1 MNQILM
7 LQQPKSFDH
16 FTIVRVL
23 GRGGMGVVYLA
34 TDERLHRPVALKV
47 LDVYDLPDAERKNRF
62 LREARAAAAIRHPN
76 VATIYEVDETSD
88 GVPYLAMEYCE
99 GVTLA
104 QLLRRGPVSAKQFL
118 MIARQIADGL
128 AAAHRN
134 GIVHRDIKSAN
145 IVLQDD
151 DVVKILD
158 FGLAKRFDAST
169 TQSPT
174 ERLTGSASTF
184 FGTLPYIA
192 PEQAEGR
199 QADARSDLFSAG
211 VVFYELATGKLPF
224 DDDSPLMVLEK
235 IRDAEPAAFVP
246 ADSQFPAEATAI
258 ISQLLQKDAAD
269 RYQSADDLAN
279 DLHAIRMGT
288 ESVPIRSSASRFSR
302 TVRRPVSRTPLLV
315 GSIVAAL
322 VVLTIITVVWMTQ
335 RKSATAEVSS
345 PQSPIRSLAV
355 LPFRNMSENT
365 GDNFLS
371 VGLADALVTRLQEF
385 PDLQIRPTSAILKYQ
400 TESVDARKAGE
411 SLNVDGVLEG
421 RYVTSGNMVRVNL
434 QLTDTRTGYGVWAG
448 SVDAERGNLIQLMD
462 KVSSST
468 ATALNQRLS
477 VRAATTQSK
486 PRTRNPEAYENYL
499 KARALMGHFSQKESD
514 AQIAFLARAIEL
526 DPQFAAAYAEMA
538 IALALR
544 RSRGFG
550 LEDRGEHDA
559 EWYARQAVRIDPNLP
574 QAHVALNRTLV
585 RDPERYRESAR
596 EALAAL
602 RLDPDDPQAL
612 YPLVT
617 YFVSTGEIEKA
628 TCIADHFVSQDPS
641 SNEARAR
648 GYFNVNAVDP
658 EGSLQMAKLALEHR
672 ETELAGRDISAMAN
686 LTLGNLAAAESD
698 RKRAGELAPE
708 HYIGK
713 SIGAMLAAAR
723 NDRATMERE
732 LARMQRDAASN
743 HWAALR
749 FALCYAKI
757 GDHEKALQWIENAAK
772 LGDHNWYFMVKHPW
786 LAPLQKEPRFQA
798 VLSEIKEDLDDVR
811 DDVIGVFQLICRR
824 GQPSV

>member
-1 MNQILM
+1 M

-47 LDVYDLPDAERKNRF
+47 LDVYDLPDAEKKNRF

-76 VATIYEVDETSD
+76 VATIYEVGETKD
-88 GVPYLAMEYCE
+88 GIPYLAMEYCE

-104 QLLRRGPVSAKQFL
+104 QLLRRGAVSAKQFL
-118 MIARQIADGL
+118 LIARQIADGL

-174 ERLTGSASTF
+174 ERLTGSASSF

-235 IRDAEPAAFVP
+235 IRDAEPAPFEP
-246 ADSQFPAEATAI
+246 ADAQFPAEAAAI
-258 ISQLLQKDAAD
+258 ISRLLQKDAAD
-269 RYQSADDLAN
+269 RFQTADDLAN
-279 DLHAIRMGT
+279 DLHAIRMGAET
-288 ESVPIRSSASRFSR
+288 EPVRSSASKFSR
-302 TVRRPVSRTPLLV
+302 TVRRPPSRTPYLL
-315 GSIVAAL
+315 GSIIAL
-322 VVLTIITVVWMTQ
+322 VVVLTIITVLWLGQ
-335 RKSATAEVSS
+335 RKSGTSNVATSQA
-345 PQSPIRSLAV
+345 PIRSLAV
-355 LPFRNMSENT
+355 LPFRNMSQSS

-385 PDLQIRPTSAILKYQ
+385 PDLHIRPTSAILEYQ
-400 TESVDARKAGE
+400 TESVDARKAGQN
-411 SLNVDGVLEG
+411 LGVDGVLEG
-421 RYVTSGNMVRVNL
+421 RYVTSGDMVRVNL

-448 SVDAERGNLIQLMD
+448 SVDAERGNLILLMD

-468 ATALNQRLS
+468 ANALNQRLS
-477 VRAATTQSK
+477 ARAATTRSE
-486 PRTRNPEAYENYL
+486 PRTGNPEAYENYL
-499 KARALMGHFSQKESD
+499 KARALMGNFSQKESD
-514 AQIAFLARAIEL
+514 AQIAFLGRAIEL

-550 LEDRGEHDA
+550 LEDRGEHGA
-559 EWYARQAVRIDPNLP
+559 EWYARQAVRIDPNLA
-574 QAHVALNRTLV
+574 QAHVALNRTLS

-602 RLDPDDPQAL
+602 RLNPDDPQAL

-628 TCIADHFVSQDPS
+628 TCIADHFASQDPS

-658 EGSLQMAKLALEHR
+658 EGSLQMAKLALDHR

-686 LTLGNLAAAESD
+686 LTLGNLAAAEAD
-698 RKRAGELAPE
+698 RKRAVELAPE

-723 NDRATMERE
+723 KDRVTMERE

-757 GDHEKALQWIENAAK
+757 GDREKAFQWVQNAAK
-772 LGDHNWYFMVKHPW
+772 LGNHNWYFLVKHPW
-786 LAPLQKEPRFQA
+786 LAPLQKEPRYQA
-798 VLSEIKEDLDDVR
+798 LLSEMKEDLDDVR

-824 GQPSV
+824 QPSV